1 VDRKE
6 TRYVDCVDAGLPY
19 YPNLIADC
27 VDRTERAMPQAH
39 CFKVMELAIRAEAMA
54 VRRGNL
60 KPLEA
65 TR

>member
-1 VDRKE
+1 
-6 TRYVDCVDAGLPY
+6 
-19 YPNLIADC
+19 
-27 VDRTERAMPQAH
+27 MPQTH

-60 KPLEA
+60 KPLAA